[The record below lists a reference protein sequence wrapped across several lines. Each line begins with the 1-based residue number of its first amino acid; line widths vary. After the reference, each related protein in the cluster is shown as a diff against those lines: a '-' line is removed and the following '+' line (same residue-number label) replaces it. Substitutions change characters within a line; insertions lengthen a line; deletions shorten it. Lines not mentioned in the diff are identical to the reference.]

1 MNYEG
6 LFTLVIDSHTILE
19 LSITKQLVLTR
30 AINLLFVYEKQY
42 TKKKYLIVMLLVN
55 ILNS

>member
-6 LFTLVIDSHTILE
+6 LFALVIDSHTILE
-19 LSITKQLVLTR
+19 LSITKQLVLTH

-42 TKKKYLIVMLLVN
+42 TKKKFNCYVISQH
-55 ILNS
+55 IK